1 MADGF
6 SGSEKGIMPPASSPT
21 KILESQEDVPRTEP
35 NIPPLS
41 SFLVD
46 LICTV
51 RKSLDEVVNQ
61 TQIYE
66 KEYSNNGL
74 GKCFFRIRSDIAKI
88 NFLFDNLL
96 QYNKITTPIRKT
108 NTVHNLIETVLKKYQ
123 PLFEKRETL
132 IFRRFEKD
140 LPEVIVPDEQ
150 LRYILE
156 SVLQYILGLTPSGGG
171 ISFATRSLVIQE
183 KQDEKK
189 PLLEENTH
197 WVEILMIFT
206 RHRSS
211 TEEEKVLF
219 GEREHQT
226 NQNPLDLIF
235 QLAKKMVDK
244 NRGLTMSHEIQEFLK
259 SINNPLLNKPFGLDD
274 VKEAIRRLLANS

>member
-6 SGSEKGIMPPASSPT
+6 FDNEKRIMSSAASST
-21 KILESQEDVPRTEP
+21 KTLESQEDAPATEP

-66 KEYSNNGL
+66 KEYSSNGL
-74 GKCFFRIRSDIAKI
+74 GECFSRIRSDIAKI
-88 NFLFDNLL
+88 EFLFDNLL
-96 QYNKITTPIRKT
+96 QYNKITTPIKKT
-108 NTVHNLIETVLKKYQ
+108 NTVHNLIESILKKYQ

-140 LPEVIVPDEQ
+140 LPEVMVPDEQ

-171 ISFATRSLVIQE
+171 ISFSTRSLVIQE
-183 KQDEKK
+183 KQDGKK
-189 PLLEENTH
+189 PLLEQNTH
-197 WVEILMIFT
+197 WIEILMIFT
-206 RHRSS
+206 RYKSS
-211 TEEEKVLF
+211 TEEEKILLGVQ
-219 GEREHQT
+219 EHQA
-226 NQNPLDLIF
+226 NQNPSDLIL
-235 QLAKKMVDK
+235 QLAKKMIDK
-244 NRGLTMSHEIQEFLK
+244 NRGLMEVELEERNNS
-259 SINNPLLNKPFGLDD
+259 SISLLLPAE
-274 VKEAIRRLLANS
+274 KEGSDLL

>member
-6 SGSEKGIMPPASSPT
+6 SDSEKGIMPPASSPT

-96 QYNKITTPIRKT
+96 QYDKITTPIRKT
-108 NTVHNLIETVLKKYQ
+108 NTVHNLLATVLKKYQ

-140 LPEVIVPDEQ
+140 LSEVIVPDEQ

-244 NRGLTMSHEIQEFLK
+244 NRGLMKVDLEEETNNS
-259 SINNPLLNKPFGLDD
+259 SIALLLPAE
-274 VKEAIRRLLANS
+274 KEGSDLL

>member
-1 MADGF
+1 MTEGF
-6 SGSEKGIMPPASSPT
+6 SDSEKGIMPPASSST
-21 KILESQEDVPRTEP
+21 KTLESQEDVPRTEP
-35 NIPPLS
+35 NIRPLS

-46 LICTV
+46 LICSV
-51 RKSLDEVVNQ
+51 RKSLDEVINQ

-74 GKCFFRIRSDIAKI
+74 GECFFRIRSDIAKI
-88 NFLFDNLL
+88 DFLFDNLL

-108 NTVHNLIETVLKKYQ
+108 NTVHNLIESVLKKHQ

-132 IFRRFEKD
+132 IFRRFEEE

-156 SVLQYILGLTPSGGG
+156 SVLQYILDLTPSGGG
-171 ISFATRSLVIQE
+171 ISFSTRSLVIQE
-183 KQDEKK
+183 KQDKK
-189 PLLEENTH
+189 EPLLEENIH

-206 RHRSS
+206 RYRSS
-211 TEEEKVLF
+211 TEEEKILLGVQ
-219 GEREHQT
+219 EHQT

-244 NRGLTMSHEIQEFLK
+244 NRGLMKVDLAEERNNS
-259 SINNPLLNKPFGLDD
+259 SIALLLPAE
-274 VKEAIRRLLANS
+274 KEGSDLL

>member
-6 SGSEKGIMPPASSPT
+6 PDSEKGIMPPASSST
-21 KILESQEDVPRTEP
+21 KTLESQEDVPRTEP

-74 GKCFFRIRSDIAKI
+74 GECFFRIRSDIAKI
-88 NFLFDNLL
+88 DFLFDNLL

-108 NTVHNLIETVLKKYQ
+108 NTVHNLIESVLKKYQ

-132 IFRRFEKD
+132 IFRRFE
-140 LPEVIVPDEQ
+140 
-150 LRYILE
+150 
-156 SVLQYILGLTPSGGG
+156 
-171 ISFATRSLVIQE
+171 
-183 KQDEKK
+183 
-189 PLLEENTH
+189 EE
-197 WVEILMIFT
+197 FP
-206 RHRSS
+206 
-211 TEEEKVLF
+211 K
-219 GEREHQT
+219 
-226 NQNPLDLIF
+226 
-235 QLAKKMVDK
+235 
-244 NRGLTMSHEIQEFLK
+244 
-259 SINNPLLNKPFGLDD
+259 
-274 VKEAIRRLLANS
+274 

>member
-6 SGSEKGIMPPASSPT
+6 SDSEKGIMPPASSST
-21 KILESQEDVPRTEP
+21 KTLESQEDVPRTEP

-51 RKSLDEVVNQ
+51 RKSLDEVINQ

-74 GKCFFRIRSDIAKI
+74 GECFFRIRSDIAKI
-88 NFLFDNLL
+88 DFLFDNLL
-96 QYNKITTPIRKT
+96 QYNKIATPIRKT
-108 NTVHNLIETVLKKYQ
+108 NTVHNLLESVLKKHQ

-132 IFRRFEKD
+132 IFRRFEKG
-140 LPEVIVPDEQ
+140 LPEVIVPDEE

-156 SVLQYILGLTPSGGG
+156 SVLQYVLGLTPSGGG
-171 ISFATRSLVIQE
+171 ISFSTRSLVIQE
-183 KQDEKK
+183 KQDKKK
-189 PLLEENTH
+189 PLLEQNTP

-206 RHRSS
+206 RYRSS
-211 TEEEKVLF
+211 TEKAEILLGVQ
-219 GEREHQT
+219 EHQT
-226 NQNPLDLIF
+226 NQNPLDLVF

-244 NRGLTMSHEIQEFLK
+244 NRGLMKVDLAEERNNS
-259 SINNPLLNKPFGLDD
+259 SISLLLPAE
-274 VKEAIRRLLANS
+274 KEGSDLL

>member
-6 SGSEKGIMPPASSPT
+6 FDSKKGIMPPASSST
-21 KILESQEDVPRTEP
+21 KTLESQEDVPRTEP

-66 KEYSNNGL
+66 KEYSNNGS
-74 GKCFFRIRSDIAKI
+74 GECFFRIRSDIAKI
-88 NFLFDNLL
+88 DFLFDNLL
-96 QYNKITTPIRKT
+96 QYYNITAPIRKT
-108 NTVHNLIETVLKKYQ
+108 NTIHNLIEGVLKKYQ

-132 IFRRFEKD
+132 IFRRFEKE

-156 SVLQYILGLTPSGGG
+156 SVLQYILGLMPSGGG

-183 KQDEKK
+183 KEDENK
-189 PLLEENTH
+189 PLLKQNTH

-206 RHRSS
+206 RYRSS
-211 TEEEKVLF
+211 TEEEKILLGVQ
-219 GEREHQT
+219 EHQT
-226 NQNPLDLIF
+226 NQNPSDLIL
-235 QLAKKMVDK
+235 QLARKMVDK
-244 NRGLTMSHEIQEFLK
+244 NRGLMEVELAEERNNS
-259 SINNPLLNKPFGLDD
+259 SISLLLPAEKKGSD
-274 VKEAIRRLLANS
+274 LL

>member
-6 SGSEKGIMPPASSPT
+6 SDSEKGIGRPASSST
-21 KILESQEDVPRTEP
+21 KTLESQQDVPATEP

-66 KEYSNNGL
+66 KEYSSNGL
-74 GKCFFRIRSDIAKI
+74 GECFSRIRSDIAKI
-88 NFLFDNLL
+88 EFLFDNLL
-96 QYNKITTPIRKT
+96 QYNKITTPIKKT
-108 NTVHNLIETVLKKYQ
+108 NTVHNLIESILKKYQ

-140 LPEVIVPDEQ
+140 LPEVMVPDEQ

-171 ISFATRSLVIQE
+171 ISFSTRSLVIQE
-183 KQDEKK
+183 KQDGKK
-189 PLLEENTH
+189 PLLEQNTH
-197 WVEILMIFT
+197 WIEILMIFT
-206 RHRSS
+206 RYKSS
-211 TEEEKVLF
+211 TEEEKILLGVQ
-219 GEREHQT
+219 EHQA
-226 NQNPLDLIF
+226 NQNPSDLIL
-235 QLAKKMVDK
+235 QLAKKMIDK
-244 NRGLTMSHEIQEFLK
+244 NRGLMEVELEERNNS
-259 SINNPLLNKPFGLDD
+259 SISLLLPAE
-274 VKEAIRRLLANS
+274 KEGSDLL

>member
-1 MADGF
+1 MADDF
-6 SGSEKGIMPPASSPT
+6 SNSEKGTKPPTSSST
-21 KILESQEDVPRTEP
+21 KTLKSQEDVPRTEP

-41 SFLVD
+41 PFLVD

-51 RKSLDEVVNQ
+51 RKSLDELVNQ
-61 TQIYE
+61 TETYE
-66 KEYSNNGL
+66 KKYTNNGL
-74 GKCFFRIRSDIAKI
+74 GECFFRIRSDIAKI

-96 QYNKITTPIRKT
+96 QYNKIATPIRKT
-108 NTVHNLIETVLKKYQ
+108 NTVHNLIENILKKYQ

-156 SVLQYILGLTPSGGG
+156 CVFQYILGSIRSGGG

-183 KQDEKK
+183 KEDEKK
-189 PLLEENTH
+189 PSLEQNTR
-197 WVEILMIFT
+197 WVEILVIFT

-211 TEEEKVLF
+211 TEEAESIL
-219 GEREHQT
+219 EIQEHQAE
-226 NQNPLDLIF
+226 QNPLDLIL

-244 NRGLTMSHEIQEFLK
+244 NRGLIKVELAEERNNS
-259 SINNPLLNKPFGLDD
+259 SISLLLPAE
-274 VKEAIRRLLANS
+274 KEGSDLL

>member
-1 MADGF
+1 MTDGF
-6 SGSEKGIMPPASSPT
+6 SDSEKETKPPAPSST
-21 KILESQEDVPRTEP
+21 KTPDSQEDVPGTES
-35 NIPPLS
+35 NIPFLS
-41 SFLVD
+41 SFLVA

-74 GKCFFRIRSDIAKI
+74 GECFFRIRSDIAKI
-88 NFLFDNLL
+88 GFLFDNLL

-108 NTVHNLIETVLKKYQ
+108 NTVHNLIEDVLKKYQ

-150 LRYILE
+150 LKYILE
-156 SVLQYILGLTPSGGG
+156 SVLQYILGLMPSGGG

-183 KQDEKK
+183 KEDEKK
-189 PLLEENTH
+189 PLIKQNTH
-197 WVEILMIFT
+197 WVEILMILT
-206 RHRSS
+206 RYRSS
-211 TEEEKVLF
+211 TENETILLGTQEQ
-219 GEREHQT
+219 QT
-226 NQNPLDLIF
+226 GQNPSDLIL

-244 NRGLTMSHEIQEFLK
+244 NRGLMKVELAEEMDK
-259 SINNPLLNKPFGLDD
+259 SSISLLLPAEKGGGD
-274 VKEAIRRLLANS
+274 LL

>member
-6 SGSEKGIMPPASSPT
+6 SDSKKGIGPPASTST
-21 KILESQEDVPRTEP
+21 KTLESQEDVPRTEP

-51 RKSLDEVVNQ
+51 RKALDEVINQ

-66 KEYSNNGL
+66 KQYSNNGL
-74 GKCFFRIRSDIAKI
+74 GECFFRIRSDIAKI
-88 NFLFDNLL
+88 DFLFDNLL
-96 QYNKITTPIRKT
+96 QYKKITAPIRKT
-108 NTVHNLIETVLKKYQ
+108 NTVHNLVENVLKKYQ

-156 SVLQYILGLTPSGGG
+156 SVLQYILDLIPSGGG

-183 KQDEKK
+183 KEDEKK
-189 PLLEENTH
+189 PLLKQNTH
-197 WVEILMIFT
+197 WVEIFMIFT
-206 RHRSS
+206 RYRSS
-211 TEEEKVLF
+211 TEKEMILLGTE
-219 GEREHQT
+219 EHQT
-226 NQNPLDLIF
+226 SQNPSDLIL

-244 NRGLTMSHEIQEFLK
+244 NGGLMEVELAEERNNS
-259 SINNPLLNKPFGLDD
+259 SICLLLPAEKKGSD
-274 VKEAIRRLLANS
+274 LL

>member
-6 SGSEKGIMPPASSPT
+6 SDSEKGIGPPASTST
-21 KILESQEDVPRTEP
+21 KTPESQEDVPRTEP

-51 RKSLDEVVNQ
+51 RKALDEVINQ

-74 GKCFFRIRSDIAKI
+74 GECFFRIRSDIAKI
-88 NFLFDNLL
+88 GFLFDNLL

-108 NTVHNLIETVLKKYQ
+108 NTVHNLVEKVLNKYQ

-132 IFRRFEKD
+132 IFRRFEKE

-156 SVLQYILGLTPSGGG
+156 SVLQYILGLAPSGGG
-171 ISFATRSLVIQE
+171 ISFSTRSLVIQE
-183 KQDEKK
+183 KQDKK
-189 PLLEENTH
+189 EPLLEENTH
-197 WVEILMIFT
+197 WVEIVMTFT
-206 RHRSS
+206 RYRNS
-211 TEEEKVLF
+211 TEEEKILL
-219 GEREHQT
+219 GTEEHQT
-226 NQNPLDLIF
+226 NQNPSDLIL
-235 QLAKKMVDK
+235 QLARKMVDK
-244 NRGLTMSHEIQEFLK
+244 NRGLMEVELAEERNNS
-259 SINNPLLNKPFGLDD
+259 SISLLLPAEKKGSD
-274 VKEAIRRLLANS
+274 LL